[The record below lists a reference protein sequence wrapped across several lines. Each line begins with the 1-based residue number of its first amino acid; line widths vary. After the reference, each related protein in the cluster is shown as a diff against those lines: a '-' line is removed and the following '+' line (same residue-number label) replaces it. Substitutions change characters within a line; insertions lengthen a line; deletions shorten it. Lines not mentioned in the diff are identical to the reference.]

1 MITELLIGI
10 IALLLLTDL
19 LIIIFLCKYVKL
31 KNQKENEYYTD
42 YLHNNL
48 VLRVFKAEF
57 EFQAVSSLR
66 VTKILDRGNLN
77 MYYLWVLFEK

>member
-19 LIIIFLCKYVKL
+19 LIVIFLCKYVKL
-31 KNQKENEYYTD
+31 KKQKENEYYTD

-48 VLRVFKAEF
+48 VLRV
-57 EFQAVSSLR
+57 LR
-66 VTKILDRGNLN
+66 LNLN
-77 MYYLWVLFEK
+77 FRLYLP

>member
-19 LIIIFLCKYVKL
+19 LIVIFLCKYVKL
-31 KNQKENEYYTD
+31 KKQKENEYYTD

-57 EFQAVSSLR
+57 E
-66 VTKILDRGNLN
+66 LN
-77 MYYLWVLFEK
+77 A

>member
-19 LIIIFLCKYVKL
+19 LIVIFLCKYVKL
-31 KNQKENEYYTD
+31 KKQKENEYYTD

-48 VLRVFKAEF
+48 VLRVFKTEF
-57 EFQAVSSLR
+57 EFQAVSPLR

-77 MYYLWVLFEK
+77 MYYLWILFER

>member
-19 LIIIFLCKYVKL
+19 LIVIFLCKYVKL
-31 KNQKENEYYTD
+31 KKQKENEY

-57 EFQAVSSLR
+57 EFQAVSPLR

-77 MYYLWVLFEK
+77 MYYLWILFER